1 MLQRHDKLVFGASF
15 VSDLKKNFHCYPI
28 PKNVELQKVSTNK
41 KFLEYLVLHM
51 GLHHILYDNVAHAN

>member
-1 MLQRHDKLVFGASF
+1 MASF
-15 VSDLKKNFHCYPI
+15 VSDLKKNFHCYPT

-51 GLHHILYDNVAHAN
+51 GLHHILYDKVAHAN